1 MKKEWLAKTFA
12 LGIVVLF
19 IVISFTPTIG
29 ISSYLDDTTPP
40 VTTISFDPPEPD
52 GKNGWYV
59 SNVNVTLNA
68 SDDITGVDI
77 TKYRI
82 NGGIWYNYTEPFI
95 LEDDGEDIL
104 IEFYS
109 IDNVGNQEEVKSFEI
124 DIDKTK
130 PLVSL
135 TYEVIGENQ
144 SGGWDFR
151 FWATA
156 IDYTSGMNRVEFF
169 ENSILQC
176 VGYGPGPSY
185 YWNMVL
191 YPNFLVFGLIR
202 DLNISED
209 FIKFF
214 SIIIFITWNYP
225 EPDIKV
231 YAYDNAGNW
240 NFDEIEH
247 PTFYPPDNGIYLF
260 QNFTFIN
267 NYKGHIGKFFIKA
280 RFYSY
285 DII

>member
-1 MKKEWLAKTFA
+1 MKKEWLVKTLA
-12 LGIVVLF
+12 LGIIVLF
-19 IVISFTPTIG
+19 IGVTITPTIG
-29 ISSYLDDTTPP
+29 MPSYFDDIIPP
-40 VTTISFDPPEPD
+40 VTTISFDPLEPN
-52 GKNGWYV
+52 GENGWYV

-68 SDDITGVDI
+68 SDDNTGVNI

-82 NGGIWYNYTEPFI
+82 NGGIWYNYTELFI
-95 LEDDGEDIL
+95 LDADGEDIL

-109 IDNVGNQEEVKSFEI
+109 IDYAGNQEEVKSFEI

-144 SGGWDFR
+144 SGGWDLR

-156 IDYTSGMNRVEFF
+156 VDDTSGMNRVEFF

-225 EPDIKV
+225 VPDIKV

-240 NFDEIEH
+240 AFDEIEH
-247 PTFYPPDNGIYLF
+247 PTFYPPDSGIYLF

-267 NYKGHIGKFFIKA
+267 NYKGYIGKFFIKA
-280 RFYSY
+280 RFYSW

>member
-1 MKKEWLAKTFA
+1 MKKEWLVKTLA
-12 LGIVVLF
+12 LGIIVLF
-19 IVISFTPTIG
+19 IGVTITPTIG
-29 ISSYLDDTTPP
+29 MPSYFDDIIPP
-40 VTTISFDPPEPD
+40 VTTISFDPLEPN
-52 GKNGWYV
+52 GENGWYV

-68 SDDITGVDI
+68 SDDNTGVNI

-95 LEDDGEDIL
+95 LDADGEDIL

-109 IDNVGNQEEVKSFEI
+109 IDYAGNQEEVKSFEI

-144 SGGWDFR
+144 SGGWDLR

-156 IDYTSGMNRVEFF
+156 VDDTSGMNRVEFF

-225 EPDIKV
+225 VPDIKV

-240 NFDEIEH
+240 AFDEIEH
-247 PTFYPPDNGIYLF
+247 PTFYPPDSGIYLF

-267 NYKGHIGKFFIKA
+267 NYKGYIGKFFIKA
-280 RFYSY
+280 RFYSW